1 MANNSFT
8 FWSNMKEA
16 IDCYDSN
23 PAFKCK
29 LYDALIEYGLYEVL
43 PEDDGSL
50 EVQSIKAFLQ
60 SVAPSLDKSRNYY
73 KEAAERGSK
82 GGRQQKVS
90 DEELIE
96 AIKKAALVK
105 GDVPTRQE
113 VVDQVPAITNGTT
126 VSTKTFSRRFSDDRK
141 KEIATKVLAE
151 EGHNEDKIN
160 VPNVSEGQNRDIT
173 NVPTNKIPFN
183 F

>member
-73 KEAAERGSK
+73 KEAAERDK
-82 GGRQQKVS
+82 TV
-90 DEELIE
+90 DELRKTTDAWLAVI
-96 AIKKAALVK
+96 IFWVIIAA
-105 GDVPTRQE
+105 G
-113 VVDQVPAITNGTT
+113 
-126 VSTKTFSRRFSDDRK
+126 
-141 KEIATKVLAE
+141 EIMTWFNK
-151 EGHNEDKIN
+151 EDKKK
-160 VPNVSEGQNRDIT
+160 Q
-173 NVPTNKIPFN
+173 
-183 F
+183 

>member
-29 LYDALIEYGLYEVL
+29 LYDALIEYGLYEVM

-60 SVAPSLDKSRNYY
+60 SVSPSLDKSRNYY
-73 KEAAERGSK
+73 KEASERGSK
-82 GGRQQKVS
+82 GGRQQKIT
-90 DEELIE
+90 DEQLIE
-96 AIKKAALVK
+96 AIERAALLK

-113 VVDQVPAITNGTT
+113 VVDQVPGVTNGVT
-126 VSTKTFSRRFSDDRK
+126 VSTKTFSRRFSDERK
-141 KEIATKVLAE
+141 KEIAVRVLTA
-151 EGHNEDKIN
+151 
-160 VPNVSEGQNRDIT
+160 EGQNGDKT
-173 NVPTNKIPFN
+173 DVLDVPAFN